1 MNPAATLLSV
11 IPEGDSVGEILS
23 GAGLTILIGLVVV
36 FAALIVLVLIFWLF
50 GKLVHRE
57 EKPAVPAQKAAVSAP
72 VAPAAVPAPV
82 PGLMRGDGISDEV
95 VAVIA
100 AAVAVIAAAVAAMA
114 PEGKRYAIRQVQRAT
129 RGRSAWAAAGI
140 AENTQ
145 PF

>member
-100 AAVAVIAAAVAAMA
+100 AAVAAMA
-114 PEGKRYAIRQVQRAT
+114 PEGKRYAIRRAT

>member
-1 MNPAATLLSV
+1 MNPAAMLLSV
-11 IPEGDSVGEILS
+11 IPEGDSVGDILS

-50 GKLVHRE
+50 GKIVHRGAKPE
-57 EKPAVPAQKAAVSAP
+57 ETP
-72 VAPAAVPAPV
+72 PAPV
-82 PGLMRGDGISDEV
+82 VPAAPVMPASATGDASGVSDEV

-100 AAVAVIAAAVAAMA
+100 AAVAAMA
-114 PEGKRYAIRQVQRAT
+114 PAGKRYAVRRVQPAGH
-129 RGRSAWAAAGI
+129 GRSAWAAAGI

>member
-57 EKPAVPAQKAAVSAP
+57 EKPAVPPQKAAVSVP

-95 VAVIA
+95 
-100 AAVAVIAAAVAAMA
+100 VAVIAAAVAAMA

>member
-11 IPEGDSVGEILS
+11 IPEGGSVGEILS

-100 AAVAVIAAAVAAMA
+100 AAVAAMA